1 MTDDGFDAQT
11 QVTGNDGHKASLNHQ
26 VLRVRWRDGEG
37 EKVAEVSRRSVLGS
51 SASAQLVVVD
61 PAVSRLHC
69 ELEPRP
75 DGVWLRDLGSRNGTF
90 VNGVLVT
97 GARLPR
103 SARIVVGS
111 TEIECVEASS
121 PTPVQLWPKGE
132 FGPLVGESVAMRA
145 LFHQLS
151 LVAPSLAA
159 VLVHGETGT
168 GKELVARAIH
178 EASPRARGPYVIV
191 DCAALPE
198 TLLDAEL
205 FGHAKGAF
213 TGANSA
219 RAGAIELADGGTVF
233 LDEIGELPLQ
243 VQPKLLRAIESRTVR
258 RLGESSHRR
267 VDVRFVSATHRD
279 LREMVNAGT
288 FREDL
293 LFRLAVLQVDV
304 PPLRSRPEDIL
315 SLVRHFVGPSAAIDP
330 LVVDELRR
338 RPWFGNVRELRN
350 FVERAKVLGA
360 GAALASLPAVSVPV
374 RRGEPLPA
382 VSPDAPFKDLRERWL
397 DHFEREY
404 LSALLVRHSRNVTA
418 VATAAGLDRTY
429 VHRLMKKHEL

>member
-11 QVTGNDGHKASLNHQ
+11 ELTRNDPRPVAVSAR
-26 VLRVRWRDGEG
+26 VLRVRWRDGDG
-37 EKVAEVSRRSVLGS
+37 ERVADVTRRSVVGS
-51 SASAQLVVVD
+51 SASADLVVID

-75 DGVWLRDLGSRNGTF
+75 DGVWIRDLGSRNGTF
-90 VNGVLVT
+90 VNGVMVT

-103 SARIVVGS
+103 SARIVLGS
-111 TEIECVEASS
+111 TELECVESNE
-121 PTPVQLWPKGE
+121 PRPVELWPASH

-145 LFHQLS
+145 LFQQLS
-151 LVAPSLAA
+151 LVAPSNAA

-168 GKELVARAIH
+168 GKELVARALH

-198 TLLDAEL
+198 SLLDAEL
-205 FGHAKGAF
+205 FGHTKGAF
-213 TGANSA
+213 TGANTA

-243 VQPKLLRAIESRTVR
+243 VQPKLLRAIESHTVR
-258 RLGESSHRR
+258 RLGESAHRK

-304 PPLRSRPEDIL
+304 PPLRARPEDIVA
-315 SLVRHFVGPSAAIDP
+315 LVRHFVGATAAIDP
-330 LVVDELRR
+330 LVIDELRR

-360 GAALASLPAVSVPV
+360 GAALASLPSASAPV
-374 RRGEPLPA
+374 RRGDPLPP

-404 LSALLVRHSRNVTA
+404 LSALLARHNRNVTA